1 MKKMFSCLIVVA
13 IGAMGYAQ
21 VTPKVKPQNK
31 ESVTKEEPVV
41 VMDTLRL
48 KFLNNENMGKDQ
60 QFLGKDIFD
69 STYIKEGDLFKK
81 NTKYSGVQ
89 YKSKELDS
97 LTSIDI
103 TNPLE
108 LMLFYKEKKSI
119 VIVNK
124 ELAKRSVI
132 ELGVKFPSMDISYA
146 GVSTKRNYWLV
157 NERTRSV
164 HLYNSITYELH
175 RVFNFPEGV
184 IPKQYISLPH
194 LFFLIDSENVL
205 HINDLSGKEVLNYKM
220 TFKYD
225 LIQVLGLDRLL
236 YSFENKL
243 YLVDLKANKT
253 SVIDTKEKSISG
265 FFFGNQKLSIFDGQ
279 KLNNYFIK
287 LP

>member
-1 MKKMFSCLIVVA
+1 MKKIFSCLIVVV

-21 VTPKVKPQNK
+21 VTSKVKPQNK

-48 KFLNNENMGKDQ
+48 KFQNHENMGKDQ

-132 ELGVKFPSMDISYA
+132 ELGVKFPSMEASYA

-184 IPKQYISLPH
+184 TPKQYISLPH

-205 HINDLSGKEVLNYKM
+205 HINDLSGKEVLKYKM
-220 TFKYD
+220 AFTYD
-225 LIQVLGLDRLL
+225 LIQVLDLDRLL

>member
-1 MKKMFSCLIVVA
+1 MRKILSFVIVGM
-13 IGAMGYAQ
+13 IGIFGYAQ
-21 VTPKVKPQNK
+21 GTPKVKPQSA
-31 ESVTKEEPVV
+31 ESIIKDKKDLVK
-41 VMDTLRL
+41 DTLRL
-48 KFLNNENMGKDQ
+48 KFQNHEPMAKDQ

-69 STYIKEGDLFKK
+69 GTYIKEGDIFKK

-108 LMLFYKEKKSI
+108 LMLFYKEKKAI

-132 ELGVKFPSMDISYA
+132 ELGVKFPSMDASYA

-157 NERTRSV
+157 NERNRSV
-164 HLYNSITYELH
+164 NLYNSTTYELY
-175 RVFNFPEGV
+175 RVFTFPESV
-184 IPKQYISLPH
+184 IAKQYLTLPH
-194 LFFLIDSENVL
+194 AFFFIDKENVL
-205 HINDLSGKEVLNYKM
+205 HAYDLSGKVVFTYKM
-220 TFKYD
+220 EFSYD
-225 LIQVLGLDRLL
+225 LIQILDLDRLL

-243 YLVDLKANKT
+243 YLVDLKANKV
-253 SVIDTKEKSISG
+253 SVVDTKEKSISG

>member
-1 MKKMFSCLIVVA
+1 MKKMFSCLIVVV
-13 IGAMGYAQ
+13 IGVMGYAQ
-21 VTPKVKPQNK
+21 VTPKVKSQNK

-48 KFLNNENMGKDQ
+48 KFQNHENMGKDQ

-132 ELGVKFPSMDISYA
+132 ELGVKFPSMEASYA

-184 IPKQYISLPH
+184 TPKQYISLPH

-205 HINDLSGKEVLNYKM
+205 HINDLSGKEVLKYKM
-220 TFKYD
+220 AFTYD
-225 LIQVLGLDRLL
+225 LIQVLDLDRLL

>member
-1 MKKMFSCLIVVA
+1 MKKIFSCLIVVV
-13 IGAMGYAQ
+13 IGTMGYAQ

-48 KFLNNENMGKDQ
+48 KFQNHENMGKDQ

-132 ELGVKFPSMDISYA
+132 ELGVKFPSMEASYA

-184 IPKQYISLPH
+184 TPKQYISLPH

-205 HINDLSGKEVLNYKM
+205 HINDLSGKEVLKYKM
-220 TFKYD
+220 AFTYD
-225 LIQVLGLDRLL
+225 LIQVLDLDRLL

>member
-31 ESVTKEEPVV
+31 ESVTKEEPIV

-184 IPKQYISLPH
+184 TPKQYISLPH

-225 LIQVLGLDRLL
+225 LIQVLDLDRLL